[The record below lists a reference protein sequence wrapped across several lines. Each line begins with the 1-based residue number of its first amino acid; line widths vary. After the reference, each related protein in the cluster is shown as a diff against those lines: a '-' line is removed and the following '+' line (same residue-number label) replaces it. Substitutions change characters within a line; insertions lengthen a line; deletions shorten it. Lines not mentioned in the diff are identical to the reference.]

1 MGNMIQEILLS
12 PFGSFASVLSL
23 FITVI
28 YIVHWA
34 TKKVTE
40 IRTSQEKIEN
50 SVDAVYK
57 RIDGRVDK
65 IEGHIDNIRN
75 DIAYLKARTE
85 IFQADQRQAVAQRK
99 SPVSL
104 TELGQKIYADLN
116 AEEMIAKS
124 WQKICEA
131 IETNMPNKNAYD
143 IQQYI
148 FDTATISLETFLE
161 KEDVDKVKLFAF
173 KEGRPLAFYSLVFGI
188 PIRDSYLKLK
198 GIDIAEVDKPSL

>member
-1 MGNMIQEILLS
+1 
-12 PFGSFASVLSL
+12 
-23 FITVI
+23 
-28 YIVHWA
+28 
-34 TKKVTE
+34 
-40 IRTSQEKIEN
+40 
-50 SVDAVYK
+50 
-57 RIDGRVDK
+57 VDK
-65 IEGHIDNIRN
+65 IEGHIDIIRN
-75 DIAYLKARTE
+75 DIAYLKARVE

-116 AEEMIAKS
+116 AEEMIAKN
-124 WQKICEA
+124 WQKICKA

-148 FDTATISLETFLE
+148 FDTATIGLETFLE

-173 KEGRPLAFYSLVFGI
+173 KEGRPLAFYALVFGI

-198 GIDIAEVDKPSL
+198 GIDIAEVDKTPL